1 MLTAF
6 PSLPPPG
13 TDELPPSPSAEL
25 LTEREDS
32 CKQGDRCALQRE
44 RCEGGESFFF
54 QEKPSLSFKKLE
66 LEEEEEEHGRMD
78 GVRVGSGLTG
88 ESPKKL
94 PPFLPPPQFFTPP
107 PSSVSLRNHALFVWQ
122 RSPFPLYYGRVYFF
136 VHFFCPPLPRPSAA
150 GSFPLHPGKEL
161 LELLTRNEVQQ
172 RTTTVFYSSSS
183 PSQYLGGRKRA
194 KKRRRQTPF
203 SVRRDGPPYCVH
215 KAFRDSGSFFSA
227 TFNLGRRRASPLAV
241 VSFNF
246 FFAGGQFF
254 CQVDFWR
261 QTLWRR
267 QRYKTRESR
276 RASIFPPPL
285 SPFFARRCTYVLE
298 TPCLNPRH
306 RRLPQNGKLRSP

>member
-1 MLTAF
+1 MVLASRERVPRSSPLF
-6 PSLPPPG
+6 PRLRNFSPLPP
-13 TDELPPSPSAEL
+13 LPSPFGTTPYSFG
-25 LTEREDS
+25 RE
-32 CKQGDRCALQRE
+32 A
-44 RCEGGESFFF
+44 
-54 QEKPSLSFKKLE
+54 
-66 LEEEEEEHGRMD
+66 
-78 GVRVGSGLTG
+78 
-88 ESPKKL
+88 
-94 PPFLPPPQFFTPP
+94 
-107 PSSVSLRNHALFVWQ
+107 
-122 RSPFPLYYGRVYFF
+122 PFPYTTAESTFLSIFF
-136 VHFFCPPLPRPSAA
+136 VPPLPRPSAA

-172 RTTTVFYSSSS
+172 RTTTVFLLLLPA